1 MLTDSTPFQTKT
13 IQSPF
18 SICCSMI
25 KGKPLFDFEKCL
37 VFLES
42 QGKKL
47 FGERFFIFK
56 EDHEIIYKL
65 LLYVIGDEENALKQ
79 GLSLNKGLLLTGPI
93 GCGKT
98 SLMKLLRFFQPPQYR
113 FSVRSCRD
121 ISFAFISN
129 GYDIIHQYSYGPLHD
144 PIKVYCFDDLGTES
158 NLKYYGNE
166 CNVMGEILLTRY
178 ELFVVKGLLT
188 HCTTNCNSSE
198 IENFYGNRVRS
209 RMREMFNLVAFDKE
223 AKDKR

>member
-1 MLTDSTPFQTKT
+1 
-13 IQSPF
+13 
-18 SICCSMI
+18 MI
-25 KGKPLFDFEKCL
+25 NGKPLYDFEKCL
-37 VFLES
+37 VFLEIE
-42 QGKKL
+42 GKKL
-47 FGERFFIFK
+47 FGERFFISK
-56 EDHEIIYKL
+56 GDHEIIYKL

-79 GLSLNKGLLLTGPI
+79 GLSLKKGLLLTGPI

-98 SLMKLLRFFQPPQYR
+98 SLMKLLRLFQPSQYR
-113 FSVRSCRD
+113 FNVRSCRD
-121 ISFAFISN
+121 ISFAFIRD
-129 GYDIIHQYSYGPLHD
+129 GYDIIHQYTYGSLHD
-144 PIKVYCFDDLGTES
+144 PFKLYCFDDLGTES

-166 CNVMGEILLTRY
+166 CNVLGEILLTRY
-178 ELFVVKGLLT
+178 ELFVVKGMLT

>member
-1 MLTDSTPFQTKT
+1 ML
-13 IQSPF
+13 SPF
-18 SICCSMI
+18 NLNCNVIN
-25 KGKPLFDFEKCL
+25 GKPVYDFEKCL
-37 VFLES
+37 GFLQSKGRE
-42 QGKKL
+42 L
-47 FGERFFIFK
+47 FGDKFLIFK
-56 EDHEIIYKL
+56 EDHDLIYKL

-79 GLSLNKGLLLTGPI
+79 GLSLKKGLLLTGPI

-98 SLMKLLRFFQPPQYR
+98 SLMKLLRFFQQPHIR
-113 FSVRSCRD
+113 FNVRSCRD
-121 ISFAFISN
+121 ISFAFIRD
-129 GYDIIHQYSYGPLHD
+129 GYEIIHQYTYGQLHD
-144 PIKVYCFDDLGTES
+144 PFKVYCFDDLGTEN

-178 ELFVVKGLLT
+178 ELFVVKGVLT

-198 IENFYGNRVRS
+198 IEKFYGNRVRS